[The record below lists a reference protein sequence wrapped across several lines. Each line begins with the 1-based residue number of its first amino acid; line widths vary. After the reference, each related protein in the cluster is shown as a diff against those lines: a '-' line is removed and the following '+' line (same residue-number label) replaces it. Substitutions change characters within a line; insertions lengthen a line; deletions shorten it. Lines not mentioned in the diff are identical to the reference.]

1 MDRKRQTLKA
11 YASHVSK
18 LCPKNWTANELHTEL
33 CNSTS
38 HLTSKKVDLNRPCT
52 DSETQFCHIYD
63 ELSLWNE
70 VLCHC
75 HMQIKEVAPKELAI
89 SAFHGRILQP
99 GTAVKYA
106 LVLVHWL
113 LKEHHCLKALR
124 IQGSV
129 ILENSELLC
138 DALRLAVGLKSL
150 EIWDKRNIRA
160 FYQPVIAHQ
169 RLFRTIGT
177 LAGLEEL
184 KLNCVLLSSKELAIL
199 KTAFENMTCLRSF
212 VVTNIAFDVS
222 MASKESFHL
231 MEGLKCCKTITEL
244 YLGCS
249 YLCEVLSTALA
260 EYLGDNCTLRDL
272 TLHLPLGGVLHRE
285 ELAPMLGALARNKAL
300 QKLHLIG
307 YPLFE
312 LQHHLVVEAMTAN
325 QTLRSLHITDEWS
338 WFGHE
343 NFPDIIKNNSGLLEL
358 ALEGPIREEVKSFTE
373 AICVNKTMQKL
384 SLNWSRVSVCDTKEF
399 CSALAKNQ
407 SLQMVIMSNVDEKL
421 VEGVYNVLKET
432 GTEHR
437 VHFTSIFKS
446 ALVLQGAL
454 ENCSELTEVC
464 YCPCLHATVKTED
477 DIFINS
483 SDSSSED
490 DDGGDEN
497 TDDDDDYLRDDG
509 NTDDDN
515 DYLRGDG
522 NTDDDDYLRDGGNTD
537 DDGSLGGDDYT
548 DDDENPFGNGDTT
561 DDDSLG
567 GDNSVD
573 DDTSSYDG
581 NENSYDGYRI
591 LNIGNNRVI
600 KDVVPGIPT
609 FRCLS
614 TSKHLVKLVI
624 MMNEKMCEESAEL
637 LAQFLA
643 LTKTLKCATLSF
655 PTTESSTQ
663 SLLDGLLC
671 NKSISKLELGYWCFK
686 DRHAEDFAQVL
697 RGNNTLIHLT
707 LHDMSSPLILQ
718 ELAKCIADNKFL
730 LSINFDKMRFF
741 TGEPWMIRIMDTLRR
756 NLSLLQCAV
765 CFVVGNHFKRCGEA
779 FEQLFRSRTL
789 LEKVQELDSES
800 ESVAKERI
808 LNSKRHLDINF
819 LAVAGVVKS
828 RVACSG
834 GNGTQMKLDELG
846 VDNWLLVRSYLKLT
860 DIKNASGES
869 CPPPSKRQKLD
880 RACKRKL

>member
-18 LCPKNWTANELHTEL
+18 LCPKHWTANKLHAEL

-38 HLTSKKVDLNRPCT
+38 PLTSKKVDLNRPCT
-52 DSETQFCHIYD
+52 GSETQFCHIYD

-89 SAFHGRILQP
+89 SAFHGRRLEP
-99 GTAVKYA
+99 GTAAKARYA

-113 LKEHHCLKALR
+113 LKEHHCLRALR

-150 EIWDKRNIRA
+150 EIWGKHIIRK
-160 FYQPVIAHQ
+160 FDQPVIARQ
-169 RLFRTIGT
+169 RLLRTIGT

-222 MASKESFHL
+222 MASNEFFPL

-249 YLCEVLSTALA
+249 YLCEVWSTALA

-272 TLHLPLGGVLHRE
+272 TLDMPSSGVSLRWK

-312 LQHHLVVEAMTAN
+312 LQHQLVVEAMTAN
-325 QTLRSLHITDEWS
+325 QTLQSLHITDEWS
-338 WFGHE
+338 WFGHK

-358 ALEGPIREEVKSFTE
+358 ALEGPISEKVQSFTE
-373 AICVNKTMQKL
+373 AIRVNKTMQKL
-384 SLNWSRVSVCDTKEF
+384 SLNWSGVSVCDTKEF
-399 CSALAKNQ
+399 CSALAKNL

-421 VEGVYNVLKET
+421 VEGVYNLLKDT

-437 VHFTSIFKS
+437 VHFTSIFKT

-464 YCPCLHATVKTED
+464 YCPALHATVRTE

-490 DDGGDEN
+490 DDGEDDN
-497 TDDDDDYLRDDG
+497 TNDNDDYL
-509 NTDDDN
+509 N
-515 DYLRGDG
+515 DG
-522 NTDDDDYLRDGGNTD
+522 NTDDDD
-537 DDGSLGGDDYT
+537 SLGGDGYT
-548 DDDENPFGNGDTT
+548 DDEDNPLGEGDTI

-567 GDNSVD
+567 SDNSID
-573 DDTSSYDG
+573 DDRSSYDG
-581 NENSYDGYRI
+581 NENSDDDYRI
-591 LNIGNNRVI
+591 LNFGNNRVI
-600 KDVVPGIPT
+600 KDVAPEIPT
-609 FRCLS
+609 FRCLNR
-614 TSKHLVKLVI
+614 SKHLVKLVI
-624 MMNEKMCEESAEL
+624 MKNEKMCVESAEL

-643 LTKTLKCATLSF
+643 STKTLKCATLSF

-697 RGNNTLIHLT
+697 RWNNTLTHLK
-707 LHDMSSPLILQ
+707 LHHMSSLLILQ

-730 LSINFDKMRFF
+730 LCINFDKMRFF
-741 TGEPWMIRIMDTLRR
+741 TGKPWMIRIMNTLRR

-765 CFVVGNHFKRCGEA
+765 YFVVGNHSKRCGEA
-779 FEQLFRSRTL
+779 FEQLVRSRTL
-789 LEKVQELDSES
+789 LEKVQELNSES

-808 LNSKRHLDINF
+808 LNSKRHLNINF

-828 RVACSG
+828 RVACSR
-834 GNGTQMKLDELG
+834 GNGSQMKLGEVG
-846 VDNWLLVRSYLKLT
+846 VDNWLLVRLYLKLT
-860 DIKNASGES
+860 DIKNAPEEP
-869 CPPPSKRQKLD
+869 CPPP
-880 RACKRKL
+880 

>member
-1 MDRKRQTLKA
+1 MDRKRQTPKA
-11 YASHVSK
+11 YASHVRK
-18 LCPKNWTANELHTEL
+18 LCPKDWTANELHTEL

-38 HLTSKKVDLNRPCT
+38 PLTSKKVDLNRPCT
-52 DSETQFCHIYD
+52 GSETQFCHIYD

-89 SAFHGRILQP
+89 SAFHGTRLGP
-99 GTAVKYA
+99 GTAAKARSA
-106 LVLVHWL
+106 LVLVRWL
-113 LKEHHCLKALR
+113 LMQHHCVKALR

-138 DALRLAVGLKSL
+138 
-150 EIWDKRNIRA
+150 
-160 FYQPVIAHQ
+160 
-169 RLFRTIGT
+169 
-177 LAGLEEL
+177 
-184 KLNCVLLSSKELAIL
+184 
-199 KTAFENMTCLRSF
+199 
-212 VVTNIAFDVS
+212 
-222 MASKESFHL
+222 
-231 MEGLKCCKTITEL
+231 
-244 YLGCS
+244 
-249 YLCEVLSTALA
+249 ALA

-272 TLHLPLGGVLHRE
+272 TLDSSFG
-285 ELAPMLGALARNKAL
+285 LAPCWKELTLMFGALARNKAL

-312 LQHHLVVEAMTAN
+312 FQHQLVVEAMTAN
-325 QTLRSLHITDEWS
+325 QTLQSLHITDEWS
-338 WFGHE
+338 WLGHK
-343 NFPDIIKNNSGLLEL
+343 NFPDIIKNNSGLLQL
-358 ALEGPIREEVKSFTE
+358 ALEGQFKVSSISELVKSFTE

-384 SLNWSRVSVCDTKEF
+384 CLNWSGVSVCDTKVF

-407 SLQMVIMSNVDEKL
+407 SLQMVTMSNVDEKL

-464 YCPCLHATVKTED
+464 YCPALHGTVRTEY
-477 DIFINS
+477 DILR
-483 SDSSSED
+483 
-490 DDGGDEN
+490 DGDN
-497 TDDDDDYLRDDG
+497 DYLRDDG
-509 NTDDDN
+509 ED
-515 DYLRGDG
+515 
-522 NTDDDDYLRDGGNTD
+522 
-537 DDGSLGGDDYT
+537 
-548 DDDENPFGNGDTT
+548 GDTI
-561 DDDSLG
+561 DHGFLG
-567 GDNSVD
+567 GDNSLD
-573 DDTSSYDG
+573 DDLSFYDG
-581 NENSYDGYRI
+581 NENGDDDYRI

-600 KDVVPGIPT
+600 KDVAPEIPT
-609 FRCLS
+609 FRCLN

-624 MMNEKMCEESAEL
+624 MMNEKICEESAEL

-643 LTKTLKCATLSF
+643 LTKTLKRATLSF

-663 SLLDGLLC
+663 SLLNGLLC

-697 RGNNTLIHLT
+697 RGNNTLNHLT
-707 LHDMSSPLILQ
+707 LHQMSSPLILQ

-730 LSINFDKMRFF
+730 LCINFDEMRFF

-756 NLSLLQCAV
+756 NSSLLQCAV
-765 CFVVGNHFKRCGEA
+765 YFVVGNHFKRCGEA

-828 RVACSG
+828 RVACSR
-834 GNGTQMKLDELG
+834 GNGSQMKLDEVG

-860 DIKNASGES
+860 DIKNASDEP
-869 CPPPSKRQKLD
+869 CPPP
-880 RACKRKL
+880 

>member
-18 LCPKNWTANELHTEL
+18 LCPKNWTANKLHTKL

-38 HLTSKKVDLNRPCT
+38 PLTSKKVDLNRPCT

-89 SAFHGRILQP
+89 SAFHGRSLEP
-99 GTAVKYA
+99 GTAAKYA

-150 EIWDKRNIRA
+150 EIWGKHNIRK
-160 FYQPVIAHQ
+160 FYRPVIARQ
-169 RLFRTIGT
+169 RLLRTIGT

-222 MASKESFHL
+222 MASKESFPL

-260 EYLGDNCTLRDL
+260 EYLGDNCTLRVLTIDL
-272 TLHLPLGGVLHRE
+272 PSLGGALHRE

-325 QTLRSLHITDEWS
+325 QTLQSLHITNEWS
-338 WFGHE
+338 WFWHK

-358 ALEGPIREEVKSFTE
+358 ALEGPISEEVKSFTE
-373 AICVNKTMQKL
+373 AVRVNKTMQKL
-384 SLNWSRVSVCDTKEF
+384 SLNWSGVSVCDTKEF

-407 SLQMVIMSNVDEKL
+407 SLQMVIMSKVDEKL
-421 VEGVYNVLKET
+421 VEGVYNVSKET

-464 YCPCLHATVKTED
+464 YCPALHATVRTED
-477 DIFINS
+477 DYINS

-490 DDGGDEN
+490 DDGEGDNTDDDYYHGDDGNTDDDIDYLSDDGN
-497 TDDDDDYLRDDG
+497 TDDDDDYLRDSG
-509 NTDDDN
+509 NTV
-515 DYLRGDG
+515 
-522 NTDDDDYLRDGGNTD
+522 
-537 DDGSLGGDDYT
+537 DDGSLGGDGYT
-548 DDDENPFGNGDTT
+548 DDEDNPLGDGNAI

-567 GDNSVD
+567 DDNSVD
-573 DDTSSYDG
+573 DDTSSYDD
-581 NENSYDGYRI
+581 NENSDDHYRI

-600 KDVVPGIPT
+600 KDVAPEIPT
-609 FRCLS
+609 FRCLN
-614 TSKHLVKLVI
+614 TSKH
-624 MMNEKMCEESAEL
+624 
-637 LAQFLA
+637 F
-643 LTKTLKCATLSF
+643 
-655 PTTESSTQ
+655 
-663 SLLDGLLC
+663 
-671 NKSISKLELGYWCFK
+671 
-686 DRHAEDFAQVL
+686 
-697 RGNNTLIHLT
+697 
-707 LHDMSSPLILQ
+707 
-718 ELAKCIADNKFL
+718 
-730 LSINFDKMRFF
+730 
-741 TGEPWMIRIMDTLRR
+741 
-756 NLSLLQCAV
+756 
-765 CFVVGNHFKRCGEA
+765 GEA
-779 FEQLFRSRTL
+779 CHN
-789 LEKVQELDSES
+789 D
-800 ESVAKERI
+800 ER
-808 LNSKRHLDINF
+808 
-819 LAVAGVVKS
+819 
-828 RVACSG
+828 
-834 GNGTQMKLDELG
+834 
-846 VDNWLLVRSYLKLT
+846 
-860 DIKNASGES
+860 KNV
-869 CPPPSKRQKLD
+869 
-880 RACKRKL
+880 

>member
-18 LCPKNWTANELHTEL
+18 LCPKHWTANKLHAEL

-38 HLTSKKVDLNRPCT
+38 PLTSKKVDLNRPCT
-52 DSETQFCHIYD
+52 GSETQFCHIYD

-70 VLCHC
+70 ALCHC

-89 SAFHGRILQP
+89 SAFHGRILEP
-99 GTAVKYA
+99 GTAAKYA

-150 EIWDKRNIRA
+150 EIWGKRNIRK
-160 FYQPVIAHQ
+160 FYRPVIARQ
-169 RLFRTIGT
+169 RLLRTIGT

-184 KLNCVLLSSKELAIL
+184 KLNCVLLSKKELAIL
-199 KTAFENMTCLRSF
+199 KTVFENMTCLRSF
-212 VVTNIAFDVS
+212 VVTNLGFDLS
-222 MASKESFHL
+222 MASQGSFPL

-249 YLCEVLSTALA
+249 YLFELLSTALA
-260 EYLGDNCTLRDL
+260 GYLDDNCTLRDL
-272 TLHLPLGGVLHRE
+272 TLDLPSLGEPLHRK

-307 YPLFE
+307 YSLFE
-312 LQHHLVVEAMTAN
+312 LQHQLVVEAMTAN
-325 QTLRSLHITDEWS
+325 QTLQSLHITDEWS
-338 WFGHE
+338 WVGHK

-358 ALEGPIREEVKSFTE
+358 ALEGPISKEVKSFTE

-384 SLNWSRVSVCDTKEF
+384 SLNWSGVTVCDTKEF

-407 SLQMVIMSNVDEKL
+407 SLQMVVMSNVDEKL

-446 ALVLQGAL
+446 TLVLQEAL

-464 YCPCLHATVKTED
+464 YCPALHATVRTD

-490 DDGGDEN
+490 EGGDDN
-497 TDDDDDYLRDDG
+497 TDDDNDYLRDDG

-515 DYLRGDG
+515 DYLRDDG
-522 NTDDDDYLRDGGNTD
+522 NTDDDDDYLRDG
-537 DDGSLGGDDYT
+537 DGYT
-548 DDDENPFGNGDTT
+548 DDEDNPLGDGDTV

-567 GDNSVD
+567 GDNIVD
-573 DDTSSYDG
+573 DDMSSDAG
-581 NENSYDGYRI
+581 NENSDHDYRI

-600 KDVVPGIPT
+600 KDVASEIPT
-609 FRCLS
+609 FRCLN

-643 LTKTLKCATLSF
+643 STKTLKCATLSF

-663 SLLDGLLC
+663 SLLDGLLS

-697 RGNNTLIHLT
+697 RGNNTLNHLT
-707 LHDMSSPLILQ
+707 LHHMSSSLILQ

-730 LSINFDKMRFF
+730 LGINFDEMRFF
-741 TGEPWMIRIMDTLRR
+741 TCKPWMIRIMDTLRR
-756 NLSLLQCAV
+756 NSSLLQCAV
-765 CFVVGNHFKRCGEA
+765 YFVVGNHSKRCGEA
-779 FEQLFRSRTL
+779 FEQLFQSRTL

-828 RVACSG
+828 RVACSR
-834 GNGTQMKLDELG
+834 GNGSQMKLDEIG

-860 DIKNASGES
+860 DIKNASDEP
-869 CPPPSKRQKLD
+869 CPPP
-880 RACKRKL
+880 